1 MSNFQF
7 PAIIAIRDL
16 RVAHRSMGN
25 VENMEGVN
33 IMMLNWKC
41 WDKYGKTVVV
51 LGHTEQH
58 AIERA
63 YKMYLFR
70 AERAEPME

>member
-1 MSNFQF
+1 
-7 PAIIAIRDL
+7 
-16 RVAHRSMGN
+16 
-25 VENMEGVN
+25 
-33 IMMLNWKC
+33 MMLNWKC
-41 WDKYGKTVVV
+41 WNKYGKTVVV